1 MESRQQHTHTHTY
14 DRIVI
19 KDTCLNK
26 VFSITEQLTV
36 CVTQDVSESEKVE
49 QTNCQIMT
57 QAFFR

>member
-1 MESRQQHTHTHTY
+1 MESRQQHTHTY
-14 DRIVI
+14 DQIVI